1 MELFV
6 TDVCNTCTANCDK
19 CDKLLHHITTCDLR
33 NEILDF
39 YIYVMY
45 TYLPISMVANGKHIQ
60 VSLTY

>member
-6 TDVCNTCTANCDK
+6 TDVCNTCTANCDE

-39 YIYVMY
+39 YISNV
-45 TYLPISMVANGKHIQ
+45 YLPTNIYGC
-60 VSLTY
+60 